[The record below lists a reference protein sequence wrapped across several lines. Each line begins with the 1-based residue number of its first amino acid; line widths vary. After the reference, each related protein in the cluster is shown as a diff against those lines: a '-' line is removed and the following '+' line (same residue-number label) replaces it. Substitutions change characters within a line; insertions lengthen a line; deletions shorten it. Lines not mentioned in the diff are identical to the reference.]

1 MLHRTRARDTVRRG
15 RYLLNIAF
23 ADESFGNAR
32 RLLRRLRRLSV
43 SGCPNPDFG
52 VSESCA
58 TGVGQTKPD
67 TKCNERARRLRNAES
82 VTKNSWIS
90 NARRD
95 GIFVVTPKLLHQ
107 IHPHCLF

>member
-1 MLHRTRARDTVRRG
+1 MRGG

-23 ADESFGNAR
+23 AEDGFGNAQ
-32 RLLRRLRRLSV
+32 SV
-43 SGCPNPDFG
+43 SGCPNPDFA